1 MIIGVSVSSLYVLVI
16 FIDPH
21 LLLAVEYIVKCSV
34 LISLWH
40 YYGYQWTR
48 LNIRY
53 VPYSVYVIYTIR
65 ST

>member
-34 LISLWH
+34 LISL
-40 YYGYQWTR
+40 
-48 LNIRY
+48 
-53 VPYSVYVIYTIR
+53 
-65 ST
+65 